1 MMNVQSCCFANLN
14 LLLFCRSCCCRRR
27 RCLSSL
33 LLSAP
38 PPGVQG
44 LCRSDWIMSHNR
56 LQNCQ
61 VFFSESVKKS
71 VKRGVRVLRARSAQ
85 ASHAQ
90 RACVARRFLAS
101 LPSLALCFQPRTGY
115 FVWLLARSWIRKNT
129 DCFAVY
135 SHNKIQFSL
144 LFIERHCFLISTALP
159 AVQCIHVIPSVLS
172 PGMCWVAGKS
182 IVADLQAHGIS
193 SIY

>member
-1 MMNVQSCCFANLN
+1 MPF
-14 LLLFCRSCCCRRR
+14 LLPSP
-27 RCLSSL
+27 SSL
-33 LLSAP
+33 LKLP
-38 PPGVQG
+38 FVECPPGLKDSAVRTELALAIDCKTVG
-44 LCRSDWIMSHNR
+44 
-56 LQNCQ
+56 
-61 VFFSESVKKS
+61 FFLRISKEIGKAWRKS
-71 VKRGVRVLRARSAQ
+71 LARAKRASLLASSQAR
-85 ASHAQ
+85 
-90 RACVARRFLAS
+90 RACVARGFLAS
-101 LPSLALCFQPRTGY
+101 LPSLALCFQHRTGH

-144 LFIERHCFLISTALP
+144 HFIKRHYFLISTALP

-193 SIY
+193 SIH